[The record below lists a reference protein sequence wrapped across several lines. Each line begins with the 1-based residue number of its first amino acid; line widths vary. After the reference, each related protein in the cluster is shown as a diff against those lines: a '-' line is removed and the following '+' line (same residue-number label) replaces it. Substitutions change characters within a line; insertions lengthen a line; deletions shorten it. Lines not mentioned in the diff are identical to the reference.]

1 MLKICLNIFGFC
13 CYIVYW
19 LKVFLNVVFLLT
31 FLFFEEEFIFMKH
44 NGIKSITR
52 EFFFYFFHN
61 ILMNLSYIDEIY
73 CVSKCRAR
81 KIRIPIQKLFQP
93 ISLKSHYITQTF
105 GIDVGQLRLIFWLT
119 FFILLQKK
127 SSTKQTLTFI
137 SYLTISN

>member
-52 EFFFYFFHN
+52 EVFFYFFHN

-93 ISLKSHYITQTF
+93 ISLVTLEYQGQEQMRFAAAMKIISFLSF
-105 GIDVGQLRLIFWLT
+105 GEEG
-119 FFILLQKK
+119 
-127 SSTKQTLTFI
+127 
-137 SYLTISN
+137 